1 MEAFQCDVRS
11 REATDRVVSSVVSTF
26 SRLDILVNC
35 AAGNFLSPAAH
46 LSENAFKTVVE
57 IDLVGTFN
65 CCVSAYSSW
74 MQEHGGAIV
83 NISATLQ
90 YRGDPLQAHAGAAKA
105 GIDALCR
112 HLAREWGRDGV
123 RINNVAPGPVDDTEG
138 LRRLGGFL
146 PEASQRKAK
155 ARVPLGRFAKRRE
168 IAEACLFLASDD
180 AAGYVT
186 GHSFVVDGGAW
197 LGGLVDTMMDEVA
210 AGHRPS
216 RL

>member
-1 MEAFQCDVRS
+1 VEAFQCDVRS

-105 GIDALCR
+105 GIDA
-112 HLAREWGRDGV
+112 
-123 RINNVAPGPVDDTEG
+123 
-138 LRRLGGFL
+138 
-146 PEASQRKAK
+146 
-155 ARVPLGRFAKRRE
+155 
-168 IAEACLFLASDD
+168 
-180 AAGYVT
+180 
-186 GHSFVVDGGAW
+186 
-197 LGGLVDTMMDEVA
+197 
-210 AGHRPS
+210 
-216 RL
+216 